1 MLISLYVISKGED
14 SMWRGEGL
22 YFGNSSKMDPLMVLP
37 EIKTEVVV
45 ENKRKRDRADAQ
57 IESPPSCFKNTIPS

>member
-1 MLISLYVISKGED
+1 
-14 SMWRGEGL
+14 
-22 YFGNSSKMDPLMVLP
+22 MDPLMVLP